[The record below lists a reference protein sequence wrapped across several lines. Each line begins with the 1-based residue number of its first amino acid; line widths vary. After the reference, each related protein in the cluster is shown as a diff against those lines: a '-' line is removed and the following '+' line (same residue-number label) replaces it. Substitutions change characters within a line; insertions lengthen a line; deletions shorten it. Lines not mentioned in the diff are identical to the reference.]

1 MTRGEGADQEL
12 KGAQMHIGTHRSLV
26 QFFSL
31 ATLLA
36 VGPATLYAAPDD
48 SAPAA
53 LDEVVVTAQKRP
65 EKLQDVPIT
74 ISAFDAATLDREGI
88 TSVAELGLLV
98 PGLVYTDVVGYG
110 LPYLRGV
117 GTSATGPGFEN
128 PVATYVDGV
137 YYASQIGALVS
148 LNNVAS
154 VEVDKGPQGTLFGRN
169 ATGGAIQVHT
179 LDPSDHFSG
188 VAELGYGNYNTQE
201 GQLYVTGPLAP
212 GLSANL
218 ALSYRDQRDGYG
230 KNLFNGD
237 DVDRFENGTVRG
249 KIKYTP
255 GDATT
260 IILTLDMER
269 GSGVPTVYPAPGT
282 IPQFGPPIAAN
293 PRDLYGSPEPFSHTA
308 QGGVALSVEQQIG
321 SLTLTNLA
329 AFRHTIFDAEFD
341 STLTAVPGT
350 TFILQGDEPH
360 SQATE
365 ELQLASAPGSA
376 FDWIVGAYL
385 YWEHAG
391 DGEATLIA
399 GDSFTTF
406 GVPGGLTQAPN
417 DLTYSAALYGQTTYH
432 FTSATSGTL
441 GLRYTDEYKDDQ
453 FVQVTPAFDQTEI
466 FKNHINFLDPSWRLA
481 LQHDFSPGMMT
492 YGSYSRGF
500 KSGGY
505 NDGTPYYPE
514 KLDAFEVGLK
524 TISFQDTLRVNAAAF
539 YYKYQD
545 IQTVSYPDGS
555 LIIANGAGAQIYGL
569 DLDGSWA
576 ATHDLRFSASA
587 EYLFSK
593 FTSFPNGAC
602 SVPLGSDIVDGVQL
616 GYGTAYESCNNTGR
630 RVPKTPDVT
639 LSTAVDYSRQLPFG
653 KFAAN
658 VSYSYNSG
666 YYGEADNRLY
676 QPSYGVV
683 DAFVGLSTS
692 DDTLR
697 VRFYGKNLTDK
708 LYSTFIA
715 SESNGDNV
723 QWAPPRTYGV
733 TVTKKF

>member
-1 MTRGEGADQEL
+1 MHFVTRV
-12 KGAQMHIGTHRSLV
+12 SLV
-26 QFFSL
+26 QVSL
-31 ATLLA
+31 ATLLSVSSGALRAA
-36 VGPATLYAAPDD
+36 VLDAEPAG
-48 SAPAA
+48 
-53 LDEVVVTAQKRP
+53 LDEIVVTAQKRP

-88 TSVAELGLLV
+88 TSVADLGLVV

-110 LPYLRGV
+110 LPYLRGI

-179 LDPSDHFSG
+179 LDPSDHFGG

-201 GQLYVTGPLAP
+201 GQLYVTGPLASS
-212 GLSANL
+212 LSANL
-218 ALSYRDQRDGYG
+218 ALSYWDQRDGYG
-230 KNLFNGD
+230 RNLFNGD
-237 DVDRFENGTVRG
+237 DVDRFENGTIRA
-249 KIKYTP
+249 KLKYTP
-255 GDATT
+255 SDATT
-260 IILTLDMER
+260 IILTGDMER

-282 IPQFGPPIAAN
+282 IPQFGPAPVAN
-293 PRDLYGSPEPFSHTA
+293 LRDVYGSPEPFSHTA
-308 QGGVALSVEQQIG
+308 QGGVSLSVEQKIG

-329 AFRHTIFDAEFD
+329 AFRHTLFDAEFD
-341 STLTAVPGT
+341 STLTALPGT

-360 SQATE
+360 SQASE
-365 ELQLASAPGSA
+365 ELQLASAPGST
-376 FDWIVGAYL
+376 FEWIVGTYL

-391 DGEATLIA
+391 DGEATTIA

-406 GVPGGLTQAPN
+406 GLPGGLTQAPN

-432 FTSATSGTL
+432 FTSATSATL
-441 GLRYTDEYKDDQ
+441 GLRYTDEYKYDT
-453 FVQVTPAFDQTEI
+453 FVQVTPAFDSTEI

-481 LQHDFSPGMMT
+481 LQHDFSADMMT

-505 NDGTPYYPE
+505 NDGTPYFPE
-514 KLDAFEVGLK
+514 KLDAYEVGLK
-524 TISFQDTLRVNAAAF
+524 TKTFHDTLRINTAAF

-545 IQTVSYPDGS
+545 IQTVSYPNGS
-555 LIIANGAGAQIYGL
+555 LIIQNGAGAQLYGL
-569 DLDGSWA
+569 DVDGSWA
-576 ATHDLRFSASA
+576 ATHEFRFSASA

-602 SVPLGSDIVDGVQL
+602 SVEIPSEVVGGMQV
-616 GYGTAYESCNNTGR
+616 GYGTEYESCSNTGR
-630 RVPKTPDVT
+630 RVPKTPDLT
-639 LSTAVDYSRQLPFG
+639 LSTAVDYSKDLAFG

-666 YYGEADNRLY
+666 YFGEADNRLH

-683 DAFVGLSTS
+683 GAFVSLATP
-692 DDTLR
+692 DDRLR
-697 VRFYGKNLTDK
+697 VRFWGKNLTNK

>member
-1 MTRGEGADQEL
+1 MHFGTRV
-12 KGAQMHIGTHRSLV
+12 SLV
-26 QFFSL
+26 QLSL
-31 ATLLA
+31 ATLLSMSSGAIHAA
-36 VGPATLYAAPDD
+36 VVDAEPAGLE
-48 SAPAA
+48 
-53 LDEVVVTAQKRP
+53 EVVVTAQKRP

-74 ISAFDAATLDREGI
+74 INAFDAATLDREGI
-88 TSVAELGLLV
+88 TSVADLGLVV

-137 YYASQIGALVS
+137 YYASQVGALVS

-179 LDPSDHFSG
+179 LDPSDHFGG
-188 VAELGYGNYNTQE
+188 VGELGYGNYNTQE
-201 GQLYVTGPLAP
+201 GQLYVTGPLASN
-212 GLSANL
+212 LSANL

-230 KNLFNGD
+230 RNLFNGD
-237 DVDRFENGTVRG
+237 DLDRFENGTIRG
-249 KIKYTP
+249 KLKYTP
-255 GDATT
+255 SDATT
-260 IILTLDMER
+260 IILTGDMER

-282 IPQFGPPIAAN
+282 IPQFGPPIPAN
-293 PRDLYGSPEPFSHTA
+293 PRDEYGSPQPFSHTA
-308 QGGVALSVEQQIG
+308 QGGVALSVEQKIG

-341 STLTAVPGT
+341 STLTALPGT

-360 SQATE
+360 SQASE
-365 ELQLASAPGSA
+365 ELSLASAPGST
-376 FDWIVGAYL
+376 FEWIVGTYL

-391 DGEATLIA
+391 NGEATLIA

-417 DLTYSAALYGQTTYH
+417 DYTYSAALYGQTTYH
-432 FTSATSGTL
+432 FSSATSATL

-453 FVQVTPAFDQTEI
+453 FVQVTPAFDSTEI
-466 FKNHINFLDPSWRLA
+466 FKDHINFTDPSWRLA
-481 LQHDFSPGMMT
+481 LQHDFSADMMT

-505 NDGTPYYPE
+505 NDGTPYFPE
-514 KLDAFEVGLK
+514 KLDAYEVGLK
-524 TISFQDTLRVNAAAF
+524 TKTLQDTLRVNAAAF

-555 LIIANGAGAQIYGL
+555 LIIGNGAGARIYGL
-569 DLDGSWA
+569 DVDGSWA
-576 ATHDLRFSASA
+576 ATHELRFSASA

-602 SVPLGSDIVDGVQL
+602 SVPIPSQVVDGFQF
-616 GYGTAYESCNNTGR
+616 GYGTAYESCDNTGR

-639 LSTAVDYSRQLPFG
+639 LSTAVDYSRDLAFG

-658 VSYSYNSG
+658 VDYSYNSG
-666 YYGEADNRLY
+666 YYGEADNRLH
-676 QPSYGVV
+676 QPSYGVLG
-683 DAFVGLSTS
+683 AFVSLATP
-692 DDTLR
+692 DDRLR
-697 VRFYGKNLTDK
+697 VRFWGKNLTNK
-708 LYSTFIA
+708 LYSTFLA